1 MLLQV
6 TDRQGYPFHNS
17 VRFRVAL
24 ARHCGFHALQVGA
37 QTMKMYMGMGYLVE
51 LSDHSTISNG
61 FPICGT
67 RWISRFT

>member
-1 MLLQV
+1 
-6 TDRQGYPFHNS
+6 
-17 VRFRVAL
+17 
-24 ARHCGFHALQVGA
+24 
-37 QTMKMYMGMGYLVE
+37 MKMYMGMGYLVE